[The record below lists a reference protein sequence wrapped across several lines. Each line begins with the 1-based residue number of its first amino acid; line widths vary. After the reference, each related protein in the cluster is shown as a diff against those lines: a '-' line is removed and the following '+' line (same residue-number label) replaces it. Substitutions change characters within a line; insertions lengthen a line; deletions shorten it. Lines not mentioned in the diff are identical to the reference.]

1 MKIELEKY
9 NIYSNSI
16 SANFL
21 FLNFENCKYS
31 AKYFYE
37 KLKERGIIVRS
48 TQDGYHIKNKLRVT
62 IGSKNENLAFI
73 NASKQI
79 LN

>member
-1 MKIELEKY
+1 MKTELEKY

-21 FLNFENCKYS
+21 FLNFEKCKHS

-37 KLKERGIIVRS
+37 RLKERGIIVRS

-73 NASKQI
+73 NATKKI